1 MSLTATLIAKLSGLD
16 NADAA
21 RVLSTVRAQDDLGA
35 TPPPDFRR
43 GRFPR
48 AWGLAVVIVRNPVRF
63 YVGMAG
69 LVGFPLYL
77 LFRIGGWLY
86 GQQ

>member
-1 MSLTATLIAKLSGLD
+1 MSLTTILIAKLSGLD
-16 NADAA
+16 EADAA
-21 RVLSTVRAQDDLGA
+21 RVLSTVRAQDDLRA

-63 YVGMAG
+63 YLGMVGI
-69 LVGFPLYL
+69 VGFPLYL
-77 LFRIGGWLY
+77 VFRIGGWLY

>member
-16 NADAA
+16 EADAA

-35 TPPPDFRR
+35 TPPVEFRR

-63 YVGMAG
+63 VAG
-69 LVGFPLYL
+69 GAGIVIFPLYL

-86 GQQ
+86 GQF